1 MILFP
6 AIDLLGTDVVRLVVG
21 DPEQVTRYDRSVI
34 STARQWI
41 SEGAHWLHIVNLSAA
56 LGHDNNLQ
64 ALLEQLAGLG
74 ANIQYGGGV
83 RSLESMTTLLNLGIT
98 RVVVGTAALQSPRFV
113 EEALDAFGPE
123 KLCVA
128 LDSRNG
134 QVTTHGW
141 QVTSSIP
148 TLAFAHQLAST
159 GVRYAL
165 FTNVARDGTG
175 SGVDLSASVALARE
189 TGLRIIAS
197 GGVGSLEDVRAAAGT
212 GVLEGLVIG
221 RALYDGV
228 FSLREAFSALVND

>member
-123 KLCVA
+123 TLCVA

>member
-189 TGLRIIAS
+189 TGLRIVAS